1 MQENGG
7 QALSLTAAGWPEA
20 NLFETGETRSHLVT
34 ACNKLAFPMCALSI
48 NGQATER
55 YAAPALDKGLD
66 ILELLTAESD
76 GLTSSEIGRRLGRTV
91 GEIFRMLVRLEQ
103 RGYVCQNP
111 PGDRYYLTLK
121 LFEVAHRYYPLH
133 RLVSE
138 ANPLLQR
145 VAHKT
150 GQSCHLAMMSGG
162 EVVVVAQADPPGNM
176 GFAVRLGARIDLLH
190 TASGNIILAFQ
201 EDETRARSLDAWQS
215 QSGKKIPPDLE
226 DHLERIQRRGFEE
239 LPSRGIKGIIDIGFP
254 ILNQHGEAIA
264 AMTVPFL
271 PYVDG
276 RVSPAKVKE
285 ALRTASSHLSSA
297 IGGKSLSAGERKQR

>member
-1 MQENGG
+1 
-7 QALSLTAAGWPEA
+7 
-20 NLFETGETRSHLVT
+20 
-34 ACNKLAFPMCALSI
+34 MCAISI
-48 NGQATER
+48 NGQAAER

-76 GLTSSEIGRRLGRTV
+76 GLTSSEIARCLGRTV

-138 ANPLLQR
+138 GNPLLQR
-145 VAHKT
+145 VAHRT
-150 GQSCHLAMMSGG
+150 GQSCHLAIMSSG
-162 EVVVVAQADPPGNM
+162 EVVVVAQADAPGNM
-176 GFAVRLGARIDLLH
+176 GFAVRLGARIDLLN
-190 TASGNIILAFQ
+190 TGSGNIILAFQ
-201 EDETRARSLDAWQS
+201 EDETRARSLDAWQR
-215 QSGKKIPPDLE
+215 QSGKKIPPDLQ
-226 DHLERIQRRGFEE
+226 DQLERIRRRGFEE

-254 ILNQHGEAIA
+254 ILNQHGEAIV
-264 AMTVPFL
+264 AMTVPFF

-276 RVSPAKVKE
+276 RVGPAQVKE

-297 IGGKSLSAGERKQR
+297 IGGKLLAVEGRK